1 MDFEKLSLEGAWLIT
16 PKVFGDARGY
26 FMESFKAEEFKRNVG
41 DVIFVQDNESMSTY
55 GVLRG
60 LHYQSGEAAQAK
72 LVRVSRGKVLDVAV
86 DIRRNSPTYGK
97 HIAVELSD
105 ENHCQLFIPRGCA
118 HGFVVLS
125 EVAQFQYKVD
135 NRYAPE
141 CEHTLRY
148 DDPVIRIDWKL
159 PHSVLKFSEKDLRGI
174 SFDEVSE

>member
-26 FMESFKAEEFKRNVG
+26 FMESFKSEEFKRNVG
-41 DVIFVQDNESMSTY
+41 DVVFVQDNESMSTY

-60 LHYQSGEAAQAK
+60 LHYQSGDAAQAK

-148 DDPVIRIDWKL
+148 DDPAIGIVWKL